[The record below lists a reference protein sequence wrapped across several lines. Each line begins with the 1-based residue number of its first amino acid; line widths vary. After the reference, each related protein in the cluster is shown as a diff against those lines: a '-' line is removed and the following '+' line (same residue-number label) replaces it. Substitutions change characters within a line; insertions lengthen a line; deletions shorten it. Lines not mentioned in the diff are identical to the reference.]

1 MISKRTDNIG
11 VTTAIIVAIIV
22 VVAVG
27 GVLSYVYLYNPG
39 SSETPYPLQVGDYVE
54 YDLDY
59 VENPQTPHGNR
70 TLRMEVV
77 EITEY
82 AMTINYTNNLEGYVY
97 SQLGEVPI
105 DQTLLLTYDLNDAPP
120 GYDVTSLG
128 RENVATEWGT
138 LSTDHIRVEYLH
150 QGMPMVYDLWL
161 KKGVPIK
168 VKITYNDVPQSTWMI
183 IDTNLEFIT
192 G

>member
-1 MISKRTDNIG
+1 MLSKRMDTVG
-11 VTTAIIVAIIV
+11 VATAIIVAVIV

-27 GVLSYVYLYNPG
+27 GVLAYVYLYDPG
-39 SSETPYPLQVGDYVE
+39 SSETPYSLQVGDYVE

-59 VENPQTPHGNR
+59 VEDPQTPHSNIS
-70 TLRMEVV
+70 LRLEVV
-77 EITEY
+77 EISEFT
-82 AMTINYTNNLEGYVY
+82 MTINYTNNLEGYVY

-105 DQTLLLTYDLNDAPP
+105 NQTLLLTYDLSDAPP

-138 LSTDHIRVEYLH
+138 LSTDHLRVEYQH
-150 QGMPMVYDLWL
+150 QGKPMVYDLWM

-168 VKITYNDVPQSTWMI
+168 VKVTYNDIPQSTWMI

-192 G
+192 A